1 MNIFRKQVDAVTV
14 VLDVLAPVDFRFGGF
29 NPCPNRVRMSVFLC
43 FRFIETHDGRSD
55 KSVRAV
61 VLAARDPLLNKPFNF
76 RR

>member
-1 MNIFRKQVDAVTV
+1 
-14 VLDVLAPVDFRFGGF
+14 
-29 NPCPNRVRMSVFLC
+29 MSVFLC